1 MEKQI
6 SRLRITEQVEISIE
20 ALALL
25 HTTLGAGPSQQVIER
40 ASVEVAERLCRT
52 ETAMVLGDF
61 DKLRKNLRGLR
72 SIGEQLG
79 FALLSMVAADAMRCI
94 DAEDMIALSAVIGR
108 LIRVG
113 DASLAAAIDNNCL
126 RG

>member
-6 SRLRITEQVEISIE
+6 SRLRIAEQVEISKE

-25 HTTLGAGPSQQVIER
+25 HSSLGAGPSQQVIER
-40 ASVEVAERLCRT
+40 ATVEVAERLYRI
-52 ETAMVLGDF
+52 ETALVLGDF

-79 FALLSMVAADAMRCI
+79 FNLLSVVAGDATRCI
-94 DAEDMIALSAVIGR
+94 NAEDMIALAAVIGR

-113 DASLAAAIDNNCL
+113 DASLAAAIDNDCL